1 MMNAQDW
8 RLALTLC
15 RRELR
20 GGLRGFGVFL
30 GCLFLGVLAISAVGS
45 LGRALEAGL
54 ARDAKAI
61 LGADVSV
68 SLTSR
73 DLSAD
78 EAPICAVW
86 ATLSR
91 TLGTRTMARAVRPAD
106 ASSGPC
112 WSSSKAWTVLYP
124 LYGRLELE
132 GGGRCRNCLAP

>member
-1 MMNAQDW
+1 MMDIRDL

-45 LGRALEAGL
+45 LGQALEAGL

-61 LGADVSV
+61 LGGDVSV

-73 DLSAD
+73 ALSEE
-78 EAPICAVW
+78 EAAYLGGLGEV
-86 ATLSR
+86 SR
-91 TLGTRTMARAVRPAD
+91 TLGTRTMARVVRDAD
-106 ASSGPC
+106 AAPRS
-112 WSSSKAWTVLYP
+112 VLI
-124 LYGRLELE
+124 ELK
-132 GGGRCRNCLAP
+132 GVDS